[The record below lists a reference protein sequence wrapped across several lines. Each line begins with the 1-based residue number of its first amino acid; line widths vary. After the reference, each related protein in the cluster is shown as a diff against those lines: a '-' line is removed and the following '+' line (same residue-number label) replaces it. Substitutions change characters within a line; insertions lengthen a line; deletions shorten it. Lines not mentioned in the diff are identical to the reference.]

1 MHPLK
6 LTAACASLAL
16 LTACQ
21 SPHTF
26 SPPDGSWKT
35 HVGQLK
41 HTSDQRTLVGE
52 VVVQRRGAEE
62 FQLDF
67 LKGGSFPLLSLRQDA
82 TMARAEGVLARG
94 RWQGTPERAPAPLRP
109 WLSLREFF
117 STKTKPESLTYSQDG
132 QRFDFQFQP

>member
-1 MHPLK
+1 MHPLI
-6 LTAACASLAL
+6 LTAACASVAL

-26 SPPDGSWKT
+26 SKPDASWQT

-52 VVVQRRGAEE
+52 VVVQRRGGQD

-82 TMARAEGVLARG
+82 TTARAEGVLARG
-94 RWQGTPERAPAPLRP
+94 RWQGTPDRAPEPLRP
-109 WLSLREFF
+109 WLGLREFF
-117 STKTKPESLTYSQDG
+117 AKNAKPGSLTYSQNG
-132 QRFDFQFQP
+132 QRFDFQLQN